1 MVPKG
6 MKVSGAAIELNKP
19 RVHRIHEPSVMCDN
33 RSCVPESLLFHVAY
47 LGTDQVSLQLNFSKN
62 ANMVAAQ

>member
-1 MVPKG
+1 MVCRYGLVYPG
-6 MKVSGAAIELNKP
+6 VGWVVW
-19 RVHRIHEPSVMCDN
+19 RN
-33 RSCVPESLLFHVAY
+33 RGCVDESLLFHVAY